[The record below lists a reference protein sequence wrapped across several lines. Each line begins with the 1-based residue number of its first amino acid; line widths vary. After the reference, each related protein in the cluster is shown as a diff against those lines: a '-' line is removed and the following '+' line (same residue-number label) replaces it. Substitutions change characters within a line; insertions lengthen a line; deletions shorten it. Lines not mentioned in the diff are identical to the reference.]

1 MNDVSCLY
9 PIVFLPP
16 VLMIGLGV
24 VYIFRKDWAW
34 RIAESMLRSVRPQR
48 TAEREF
54 YATINGW
61 IMLVGGLVI
70 GVLLLCQ
77 LLVD

>member
-1 MNDVSCLY
+1 M
-9 PIVFLPP
+9 
-16 VLMIGLGV
+16 GL

-34 RIAESMLRSVRPQR
+34 RIAESMLRSIRPQR
-48 TAEREF
+48 TAEWEF
-54 YATINGW
+54 YATINGL

-70 GVLLLCQ
+70 GVFLSYQ